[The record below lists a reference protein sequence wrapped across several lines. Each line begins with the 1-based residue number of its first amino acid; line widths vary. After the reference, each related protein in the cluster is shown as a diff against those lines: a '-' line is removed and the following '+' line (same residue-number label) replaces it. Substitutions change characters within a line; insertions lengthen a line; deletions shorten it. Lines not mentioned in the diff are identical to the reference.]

1 MVVAAYKTSKM
12 FKYEKKIFLML
23 FKFFEKL
30 LAIERHFVISEKNKT
45 E

>member
-1 MVVAAYKTSKM
+1 MVVTAYKTSKM

-30 LAIERHFVISEKNKT
+30 PAIKRHFVISGKIKT